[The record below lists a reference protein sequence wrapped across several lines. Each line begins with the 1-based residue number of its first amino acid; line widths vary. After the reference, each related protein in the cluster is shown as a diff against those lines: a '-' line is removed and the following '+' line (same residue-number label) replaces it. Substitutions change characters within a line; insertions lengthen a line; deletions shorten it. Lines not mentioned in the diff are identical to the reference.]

1 MKSQQQKEEWI
12 DRVLQSV
19 EGITPADA
27 NPYLYKK
34 VLLKL
39 KNQTQEVISLR
50 AVWMSAAAFVALLV
64 LNVAALK
71 TGINNSVGDQEV
83 STVVSEYQLN
93 SDPSALFEN

>member
-12 DRVLQSV
+12 DRVLQSI
-19 EGITPADA
+19 EGITPADG
-27 NPYLYKK
+27 NPYLYHR

-39 KNQTQEVISLR
+39 KSQTQEVISLR

-71 TGINNSVGDQEV
+71 TGINNSGVDQDV

-93 SDPSALFEN
+93 SDPSTVFEN